1 MGKEKFKIG
10 DMVRHKN
17 GGLTYEVIGTAYDL
31 GWISL
36 RGKLPFGGA
45 EPFPCTN
52 YDEYE
57 IVPKHVVLSTANP
70 DPNSWI
76 RSFLKDRKKKDYAE
90 ELKRLSEQP
99 IEGMEEL
106 KKLVYDRMDKC
117 IEEAAEYEKNVK
129 FLMMLQVSVAEN
141 MTLREAYEKFDLK
154 REVIMPLAERYD
166 KQNIR
171 SYVSAEYCYKLV
183 KFDEPHR
190 IPNDV
195 WRDYLTELYDMLI
208 KKLGIEFI

>member
-57 IVPKHVVLSTANP
+57 IVPKHVVPSLAFKTE
-70 DPNSWI
+70 
-76 RSFLKDRKKKDYAE
+76 FTGTFVHHLK
-90 ELKRLSEQP
+90 LKILT
-99 IEGMEEL
+99 G
-106 KKLVYDRMDKC
+106 
-117 IEEAAEYEKNVK
+117 
-129 FLMMLQVSVAEN
+129 
-141 MTLREAYEKFDLK
+141 
-154 REVIMPLAERYD
+154 LAD
-166 KQNIR
+166 
-171 SYVSAEYCYKLV
+171 
-183 KFDEPHR
+183 
-190 IPNDV
+190 
-195 WRDYLTELYDMLI
+195 
-208 KKLGIEFI
+208 